1 MSDDGTLSEEF
12 TTEGEPLEPQ
22 GTMLL
27 GPILF
32 SPYVYNSEQGAHTYE
47 DTLYVI
53 NSFSG
58 VDKITIK
65 GVVDLPAINIKSVAV
80 ISSQPSVSH
89 FTFPPTDIL
98 RRPAEQ
104 SNVMTLTQTQKYRRS
119 LQERYPAHS
128 IFSTSDVVS
137 QVKGFDVRTQL
148 FHSVRIDRT
157 QYLAADFEVHVALY
171 FGSII
176 EVDLPDDRIV
186 INLSNE
192 GLTDATITHASWDEE
207 VCSVEEPGWS
217 FFAFRKFYF
226 NRRVFFLCND
236 IQLPRVM
243 KGSLVRPIEPSTE
256 QGSERVTHTH
266 NTGEG
271 NTTDSWEISFSVRD
285 FLGDCIFE
293 KRQTKLDLL
302 ISTKEGAST
311 GERPKNSVTLH
322 LSARLSEARRLE
334 CFRIID
340 GIPILGI
347 SGKGENVEKWLF
359 ILSLLFTIVWGMN
372 TITSSLIEMG
382 KQIKK
387 RRGILALIKRDAK
400 LSATSETDDPL
411 SLHGA
416 RPAARVPRPA
426 PLLSTHKRSIYLHA
440 GINMQDIHTG
450 YAYASGPEPPLHLA
464 NVEALIELRARPK
477 EKKPVK
483 ALSAEKATRVTPLG
497 KRADGLLKSEKRPRP
512 VSTGSIKKEKT
523 ERKIVELEIAPEP
536 AVKVL
541 DTNASTGP
549 AMAVD
554 GQEEVIE
561 LGVKK
566 EKDIADFP
574 VTPSLTP
581 VKSNSNFHRE
591 DNEGGAFSSM
601 FQPSSLSL
609 TSSPRNESLWRS
621 LDDNELQ
628 RSGAEVELIVDRK
641 DFESKKSILK
651 DLSWASTASPLTPD
665 IIFASSY
672 QASTPSFPLPHLSSL
687 DEADDDNLTQFSPR
701 TTDPYPSTVYNLES
715 SLAIDDISYLN
726 HNRYPSNLNY
736 PGEIIFSDIED
747 FLKPSFSSN
756 YFPSENNISGK
767 IAIDLLSRDELQD
780 VGPGSWGQDLGQ
792 DLDALGINDMT
803 GSSRAFSDLNNH
815 RENNNDNNNNSNNN
829 SNGNDSISR
838 NGSAGKRVSIID
850 NHSSFTKD
858 VISRLNNNVNINANT
873 NTNVSAIKVIE
884 DNQVTNNGNGDGNGN
899 GNSHMNSNSNNNRN
913 GSSNISDMGLGMTG
927 AQGLYFGSAQLNPD
941 PTIRRQMPTMT
952 PISTLHDTSTNT
964 SASSRMPNMYAG
976 TGSNGDGTMSV
987 DKDNS
992 SIIQSI
998 DRLNRLG
1005 RRNSNPT
1012 PGPGPE
1018 DVGGS
1023 FYGDRELFSESDA
1036 WLQRLNLP
1044 HQSLF
1049 QGSNYNSLQSTI
1061 FEPTVTT
1068 TTISTTPSSMGTGTN
1083 TGMGRSPNAAR
1094 RRQGLDSNFDQYY
1107 GDDNDNENENEN
1119 EIGENDDWLQ
1129 DISSWGLGR
1138 LTADHDYSV
1147 TEDSPMRVPYNTNS
1161 MMHNTGMESSSGRS
1175 LQENYQSYDRHQVS
1189 NNHHDNEFVPSSSYL
1204 DNSMSYEAQHR
1215 LQPYRQ
1221 SHGQRQEQ
1229 PELQHAQQQQLHQ
1242 QHHLDMQQ
1250 LDLEQE
1256 RILFNPLSQQRHQ
1269 HQHQHQQQQ
1278 HQQLQLYQQQQ
1289 QQQQQLE
1296 QVLKPKSNVAP
1307 PPGFEA
1313 RLR

>member
-1 MSDDGTLSEEF
+1 MSDDGIFSEEF
-12 TTEGEPLEPQ
+12 TTDGDPLEPQ

-32 SPYVYNSEQGAHTYE
+32 SPYVYNSEPGAHTYE

-65 GVVDLPAINIKSVAV
+65 GVVDLPAINIKGVAV

-104 SNVMTLTQTQKYRRS
+104 SNVMTLTQTQKYKRS

-256 QGSERVTHTH
+256 QGSERATHTH
-266 NTGEG
+266 ITGEG

-302 ISTKEGAST
+302 ISTKEGATT

-340 GIPILGI
+340 GIPILGT

-382 KQIKK
+382 KQMKK

-400 LSATSETDDPL
+400 QSATSETDDPL
-411 SLHGA
+411 SLHAGA
-416 RPAARVPRPA
+416 RSTARVPRPA
-426 PLLSTHKRSIYLHA
+426 PLLSSHKRSIYLHA

-464 NVEALIELRARPK
+464 NVQALIELRARPK
-477 EKKPVK
+477 EKKPAK

-497 KRADGLLKSEKRPRP
+497 CSSSSKRADGLLKSEKRPRP

-523 ERKIVELEIAPEP
+523 ERKIVEVDIAPEP
-536 AVKVL
+536 AVKVI

-549 AMAVD
+549 AIAVD
-554 GQEEVIE
+554 GLEEVVE

-566 EKDIADFP
+566 EKDTADFP
-574 VTPSLTP
+574 VTPSLTH

-591 DNEGGAFSSM
+591 DNDVGAFSSM
-601 FQPSSLSL
+601 FQSTLA
-609 TSSPRNESLWRS
+609 SSPRNESLWRS

-687 DEADDDNLTQFSPR
+687 DEADDDNLTTFSPR

-747 FLKPSFSSN
+747 FMKPSFSSN

-780 VGPGSWGQDLGQ
+780 EGTGSWGQDL
-792 DLDALGINDMT
+792 DTLGLNDMT
-803 GSSRAFSDLNNH
+803 RHSRTFSDLNDH
-815 RENNNDNNNNSNNN
+815 RDVNNNNNND
-829 SNGNDSISR
+829 NGNDSISR

-858 VISRLNNNVNINANT
+858 VISRLNNNINT
-873 NTNVSAIKVIE
+873 NTSISVNAIKVME
-884 DNQVTNNGNGDGNGN
+884 DSQNKSNGNGNGN
-899 GNSHMNSNSNNNRN
+899 GNSHINSNSNRN
-913 GSSNISDMGLGMTG
+913 GTSNLSDMGLGISG

-952 PISTLHDTSTNT
+952 PISTLQDTIT
-964 SASSRMPNMYAG
+964 SASTRMPNMYAG
-976 TGSNGDGTMSV
+976 SNGDGTISI

-1005 RRNSNPT
+1005 RRSSNPT

-1018 DVGGS
+1018 DGGGS

-1044 HQSLF
+1044 QQSLF
-1049 QGSNYNSLQSTI
+1049 QGSNYNSLQSTM
-1061 FEPTVTT
+1061 FDPTVTT
-1068 TTISTTPSSMGTGTN
+1068 TTISTTPSSMGTG
-1083 TGMGRSPNAAR
+1083 MGRSPNSSR
-1094 RRQGLDSNFDQYY
+1094 RRQGLESNFDQYY
-1107 GDDNDNENENEN
+1107 GDDNDNENESEN

-1147 TEDSPMRVPYNTNS
+1147 TEDSPMRVLYNTNS
-1161 MMHNTGMESSSGRS
+1161 MMHNTESSSGRS

-1189 NNHHDNEFVPSSSYL
+1189 DNHHDNEFVPSSSYL

-1221 SHGQRQEQ
+1221 GQGQRQEQ
-1229 PELQHAQQQQLHQ
+1229 PDLQHVQHQQQLHQ

-1269 HQHQHQQQQ
+1269 HQQQQHQQQQ
-1278 HQQLQLYQQQQ
+1278 QQLYQQL

-1296 QVLKPKSNVAP
+1296 QVTKPKSNVAP

>member
-1 MSDDGTLSEEF
+1 MSDDGVFSEEF
-12 TTEGEPLEPQ
+12 TTDGDPLEPQ

-32 SPYVYNSEQGAHTYE
+32 SPYVYNSEPGAHTYE

-104 SNVMTLTQTQKYRRS
+104 SNVMTLTQTQKYKRS

-128 IFSTSDVVS
+128 VFSTSDVVS

-243 KGSLVRPIEPSTE
+243 KGSLVRPVEPSTE
-256 QGSERVTHTH
+256 QGSERATHTH
-266 NTGEG
+266 ITGEG
-271 NTTDSWEISFSVRD
+271 NATDLWEISFSVRD

-302 ISTKEGAST
+302 ISTKEDAST

-334 CFRIID
+334 CFRIVD

-359 ILSLLFTIVWGMN
+359 ILSLLFTVVWGMN

-382 KQIKK
+382 KQMKK

-400 LSATSETDDPL
+400 QSATSETDDPL
-411 SLHGA
+411 SLHAGA

-426 PLLSTHKRSIYLHA
+426 PLLSSHKRSIYLHA

-464 NVEALIELRARPK
+464 NVQALIELRARPK

-497 KRADGLLKSEKRPRP
+497 CSSSSKRADGLLKSEKRPRP
-512 VSTGSIKKEKT
+512 VSTGSIKKEKP
-523 ERKIVELEIAPEP
+523 ERKIVEVDIAPEP

-549 AMAVD
+549 AITVD

-566 EKDIADFP
+566 EKDIADFL

-591 DNEGGAFSSM
+591 ENEGGAFSSM
-601 FQPSSLSL
+601 FQPTLS
-609 TSSPRNESLWRS
+609 SSPRNESLWRS

-687 DEADDDNLTQFSPR
+687 DEADEDNLTTFSPR

-747 FLKPSFSSN
+747 FMKPSFSSN

-780 VGPGSWGQDLGQ
+780 EGTGTGSWGQDL
-792 DLDALGINDMT
+792 DTLGLNDMT
-803 GSSRAFSDLNNH
+803 GHSRTFSDLNDH
-815 RENNNDNNNNSNNN
+815 RDVNNNSNSSN

-858 VISRLNNNVNINANT
+858 VISRLNNNITINT
-873 NTNVSAIKVIE
+873 NTSTSVYAMKVMEDSQIK
-884 DNQVTNNGNGDGNGN
+884 NNGNGNGNGN
-899 GNSHMNSNSNNNRN
+899 GNSHINSNSNRN
-913 GSSNISDMGLGMTG
+913 GSSNISDMGLGISG

-941 PTIRRQMPTMT
+941 PTIRRQMPSMT
-952 PISTLHDTSTNT
+952 PISTLQDTITNT
-964 SASSRMPNMYAG
+964 TATAMMPNMYA
-976 TGSNGDGTMSV
+976 GSNGDGTMSI

-1005 RRNSNPT
+1005 RRSSNPT

-1018 DVGGS
+1018 DGGGS

-1044 HQSLF
+1044 QQSLF
-1049 QGSNYNSLQSTI
+1049 QGSNYNSLQSTM
-1061 FEPTVTT
+1061 FDPAVTT
-1068 TTISTTPSSMGTGTN
+1068 TTISTTPSSMGTGAG
-1083 TGMGRSPNAAR
+1083 TGMGRSPNASR
-1094 RRQGLDSNFDQYY
+1094 RRQGLESNFDQYY
-1107 GDDNDNENENEN
+1107 GDDNDDENENEN

-1147 TEDSPMRVPYNTNS
+1147 TEDSPMRVLYNTNS

-1189 NNHHDNEFVPSSSYL
+1189 DNHHDNEFVPSSSYL

-1221 SHGQRQEQ
+1221 GHGQRQEQ
-1229 PELQHAQQQQLHQ
+1229 PDLQHAQQQLHQ
-1242 QHHLDMQQ
+1242 QHRLDMQQ

-1256 RILFNPLSQQRHQ
+1256 RILFNSLSQQQRHQ
-1269 HQHQHQQQQ
+1269 HLQQHHQQQQ
-1278 HQQLQLYQQQQ
+1278 QQQLYQQQ